1 MSIIFKIDPA
11 QVLQINLNSVIW
23 GNFFKQQNLKAALG
37 NRKKKTA
44 SFVGTTDWEMSPLQH
59 L

>member
-23 GNFFKQQNLKAALG
+23 GTFFKQQNLKAALG
-37 NRKKKTA
+37 NRKKKPP
-44 SFVGTTDWEMSPLQH
+44 SFVGTTD
-59 L
+59 